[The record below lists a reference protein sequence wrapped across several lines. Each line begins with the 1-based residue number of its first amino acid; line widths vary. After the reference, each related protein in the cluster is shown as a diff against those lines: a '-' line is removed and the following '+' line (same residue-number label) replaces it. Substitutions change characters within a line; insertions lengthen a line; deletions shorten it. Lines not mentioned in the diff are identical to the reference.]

1 MFDSVLEFQLNFAQG
16 FFVKTHCL
24 HMEET
29 ATLGRENSYFKR
41 KEKGHFCDTEHFKID
56 QR

>member
-29 ATLGRENSYFKR
+29 AKLGRENSYFKR